1 MNPAHAST
9 IKVFGTEFYLEAC
22 RLMLEVMGTGGT
34 FRAGSSAALLNDR
47 IGFLLRGLHIL
58 TFGGGVNEM
67 QRDLICMFGLSMP
80 VMPRF

>member
-1 MNPAHAST
+1 
-9 IKVFGTEFYLEAC
+9 
-22 RLMLEVMGTGGT
+22 MLEVMGASGT